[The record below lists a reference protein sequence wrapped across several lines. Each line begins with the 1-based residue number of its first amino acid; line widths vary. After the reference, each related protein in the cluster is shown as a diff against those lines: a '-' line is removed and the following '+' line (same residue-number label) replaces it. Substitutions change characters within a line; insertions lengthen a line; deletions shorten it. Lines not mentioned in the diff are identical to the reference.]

1 MTDRQQTGIS
11 ELDDMLGGGLLPG
24 TLTVVMGA
32 TGIGKTQL
40 GLQFAH
46 QGNRQEGE
54 AGILF
59 DMTSRG
65 DAQNHR
71 EYARRLFDWELR
83 EASIEEKTDPGRIW
97 DPKSARSDYLHLFR
111 KTGRRVTMSDLDFD
125 EQREWKI
132 ELMKKLDQAIGWF
145 YGNFIHGV
153 RRCVVDGIEPTDK
166 ASDSFQMHTFDYIYH
181 QILHKEADWVA
192 RDLFRAKFREQADRV
207 AAHSYDHRDLGCLF
221 LATSHDVMLEQL
233 LSRPIESG
241 DALSNANTIILMGK
255 IREGTRMGRALHI
268 AKHRGSYCDDR
279 IVPFEVT
286 EKGLRLDEGP

>member
-1 MTDRQQTGIS
+1 MTERLQTGIS
-11 ELDDMLGGGLLPG
+11 ELDEMLGGGLVPG

-46 QGNRQEGE
+46 QGKSREGE
-54 AGILF
+54 SGILF

-71 EYARRLFDWELR
+71 AYARRLFDWELR
-83 EASIEEKTDPGRIW
+83 ETSIEEKVEPTRVWAPEL
-97 DPKSARSDYLHLFR
+97 ARSDYLHLFR
-111 KTGRRVTMSDLDFD
+111 RSGRRVTMSDLDFD

-153 RRCVVDGIEPTDK
+153 RRCVIDGIEPTDK

-181 QILHKEADWVA
+181 QILHKEAEWVA
-192 RDLFRAKFREQADRV
+192 RDLFRAKYREQ
-207 AAHSYDHRDLGCLF
+207 S
-221 LATSHDVMLEQL
+221 
-233 LSRPIESG
+233 
-241 DALSNANTIILMGK
+241 
-255 IREGTRMGRALHI
+255 
-268 AKHRGSYCDDR
+268 
-279 IVPFEVT
+279 
-286 EKGLRLDEGP
+286 

>member
-1 MTDRQQTGIS
+1 MTNRQQTGIA

-40 GLQFAH
+40 GLTFARR
-46 QGNRQEGE
+46 GMDQEGE

-71 EYARRLFDWELR
+71 DYARRLFDWDLR
-83 EASIEEKTDPGRIW
+83 EASIEEKRDPNEVW
-97 DPKSARSDYLHLFR
+97 NAETARSDYLHLFR
-111 KTGRRVTMSDLDFD
+111 RSGRRVTMSDLDFD

-153 RRCVVDGIEPTDK
+153 RRSVIDGIEPTDK
-166 ASDSFQMHTFDYIYH
+166 ASDSFQLHTFDYIYH
-181 QILHKEADWVA
+181 QILRKEADWVA
-192 RDLFRAKFREQADRV
+192 RDFFPGEVPRAGGQGQSPHLRSSRTRLPV
-207 AAHSYDHRDLGCLF
+207 SCDH
-221 LATSHDVMLEQL
+221 A
-233 LSRPIESG
+233 
-241 DALSNANTIILMGK
+241 
-255 IREGTRMGRALHI
+255 
-268 AKHRGSYCDDR
+268 
-279 IVPFEVT
+279 
-286 EKGLRLDEGP
+286 